1 MRSPLRRSIAAAVVL
16 VSAAAPLTACGG
28 KDDKTI
34 TVLAASSLTGTFT
47 DLAAQFEKDHPGVKV
62 KLAFDSSATLAQ
74 QAAGGAPSDVLA
86 TADTTTM
93 DSAKSAL
100 SSTPSN
106 FATNVM
112 VLVTPSANPGGVTAF
127 SDLNS
132 GKVKYVVCVDTAP
145 CGKVAAA
152 LLAQDHITAKPV
164 STEVDV
170 KSVLAKVTEGEADAG
185 IVYTTDSVAAGSAV
199 KTVPIPGTDQQTT
212 TYPIATLKQSKQPDL
227 ATQFVDLVLSST
239 GQQVLQ
245 HAGFGAP

>member
-1 MRSPLRRSIAAAVVL
+1 
-16 VSAAAPLTACGG
+16 
-28 KDDKTI
+28 
-34 TVLAASSLTGTFT
+34 
-47 DLAAQFEKDHPGVKV
+47 
-62 KLAFDSSATLAQ
+62 
-74 QAAGGAPSDVLA
+74 
-86 TADTTTM
+86 
-93 DSAKSAL
+93 
-100 SSTPSN
+100 
-106 FATNVM
+106 M